1 MFSNLAD
8 DLVWWF
14 FWVGI
19 YVDPKN
25 SSALETRFP
34 MYILIMLFVMEKVF
48 QRWLTNR
55 YGCDL
60 KKVREF
66 KILEEKI
73 KRGEVEEIKK
83 RIAEEVKAKVK
94 KEEEKHEEVSAKKS
108 VEIPMSFADKQKTNV
123 FRGMLK
129 VKSNDMKN
137 RGEEIVNTKEKL
149 SLYFSQIAQ
158 LNFT

>member
-1 MFSNLAD
+1 
-8 DLVWWF
+8 
-14 FWVGI
+14 
-19 YVDPKN
+19 
-25 SSALETRFP
+25 
-34 MYILIMLFVMEKVF
+34 
-48 QRWLTNR
+48 
-55 YGCDL
+55 L